1 MSKDTPEEEQDS
13 TELAMQAMLKK
24 MKRNLNADAQD
35 DLIDELQQVVSR
47 FIQQAK
53 GTPVPPALGTPNEVI
68 VLSVGEQM
76 EIGEDGTLMELKA
89 VSFEDM

>member
-24 MKRNLNADAQD
+24 IKRNLNADAQD

-47 FIQQAK
+47 FIHQAK
-53 GTPVPPALGTPNEVI
+53 GTQVPPAVGTHNEVF
-68 VLSVGEQM
+68 VPSVGEQM
-76 EIGEDGTLMELKA
+76 EIG
-89 VSFEDM
+89 

>member
-24 MKRNLNADAQD
+24 IKPNLNADAQD

-47 FIQQAK
+47 FICHAK
-53 GTPVPPALGTPNEVI
+53 ATPVPAAVGTPKEVM
-68 VLSVGEQM
+68 VPPSG
-76 EIGEDGTLMELKA
+76 
-89 VSFEDM
+89 